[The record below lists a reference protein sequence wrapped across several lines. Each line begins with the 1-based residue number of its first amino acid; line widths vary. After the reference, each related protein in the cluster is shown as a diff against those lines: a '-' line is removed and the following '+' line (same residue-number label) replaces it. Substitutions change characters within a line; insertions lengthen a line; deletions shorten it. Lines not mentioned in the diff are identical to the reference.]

1 MAKILYIGGFEL
13 PDKNA
18 AAQRVIGISNVLYD
32 LNNEIYLVGL
42 TKSSYLNNGVIN
54 NKFNYQE
61 LYYPKG
67 INWIKY
73 LTGYNGIVNKI
84 KLIKPDIVILYNYP
98 SLAMRRIIT
107 YCKSNNIKLIGDT
120 TEWYEGSGN
129 FVKKFIKNQDVNL
142 RMKKLN
148 LKLDGQ
154 IVISRYLK
162 NYYDSANVIEIPPL
176 FDVKDDKFKIDFE
189 KYDILDN
196 KINLIYSG
204 SPGNGDKD
212 RLDKIIKEVS
222 KFDNLFL
229 NIIGINK
236 NQYQKIFLDLKE
248 YNNVKFHG
256 RIKHIDALNLIKYS
270 DFTVFLRESNLTNTA
285 GFPTKFAESIS
296 IGTPVITNSSSN
308 LKEYFSY
315 NIGYEIKGTESS
327 YIVEV
332 LSKISKLNKI
342 EILELKKHC
351 YNSKLFDFLNYKTLI
366 ESLFNSI

>member
-1 MAKILYIGGFEL
+1 MGKILYIGGFEL

-18 AAQRVIGISNVLYD
+18 AAQRVIGISNALYD
-32 LNNEIYLVGL
+32 LNNEIYLIGL
-42 TKSSYLNNGVIN
+42 TKSVDLKSGIIN
-54 NKFNYQE
+54 NKFKYEE

-73 LTGYNGIVNKI
+73 LTGFNGIINKI
-84 KLIKPDIVILYNYP
+84 KSIKPDIVILYNYP
-98 SLAMRRIIT
+98 SLAMNRIIT

-120 TEWYEGSGN
+120 TEWYEGSGI
-129 FVKKFIKNQDVNL
+129 FIKKYIKNQDVNL

-148 LKLDGQ
+148 FKLDGH

-162 NYYDSANVIEIPPL
+162 NYYNSTNVIEIPPL
-176 FDVKDDKFKIDFE
+176 FDIKDDKFKIDFE
-189 KYDILDN
+189 KYDTLDN

-222 KFDNLFL
+222 RFDNLFL
-229 NIIGINK
+229 NIIGITK
-236 NQYQKIFLDLKE
+236 KQYGDIFLDSKE
-248 YNNVKFHG
+248 YKNVKFHG
-256 RIKHIDALNLIKYS
+256 RIKHIAALNMIKYS
-270 DFTVFLRESNLTNTA
+270 DFTIFLRENNLTNTA

-308 LKEYFSY
+308 LKEYFCY
-315 NIGYEIKGTESS
+315 NIGYEIKGTDSS
-327 YIVEV
+327 DIEDV
-332 LSKISKLNKI
+332 LSIISNLSKI

-351 YNSKLFDFLNYKTLI
+351 YNVKLFDYENHKDEFR
-366 ESLFNSI
+366 SLFKSI